1 MVNFLIF
8 IAKDCTNVA
17 ITKTI
22 STRVSSQCVTL
33 ESSLYYAATWL
44 KLSFWI
50 PVSRTGMTP
59 FFFLDPSSQGT
70 GMTATLTIVI
80 PLLVSGYRGGMT

>member
-1 MVNFLIF
+1 MS
-8 IAKDCTNVA
+8 
-17 ITKTI
+17 TK
-22 STRVSSQCVTL
+22 
-33 ESSLYYAATWL
+33 WL
-44 KLSFWI
+44 HNKGWI